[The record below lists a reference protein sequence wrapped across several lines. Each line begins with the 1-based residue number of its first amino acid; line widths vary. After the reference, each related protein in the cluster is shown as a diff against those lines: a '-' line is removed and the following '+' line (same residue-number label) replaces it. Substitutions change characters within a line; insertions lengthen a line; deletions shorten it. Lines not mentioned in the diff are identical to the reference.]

1 MNGGSRLAMG
11 SLLGALLVMSL
22 SACGNKG
29 NLSIENS
36 GAGEVTVFTGN
47 QQLTVPASEVIDVL
61 DYGCTPGDVTVKLA
75 SGQQVL
81 LHGPVCPDQRILVG
95 EGTATLAPA

>member
-11 SLLGALLVMSL
+11 SLVGALLVMSM
-22 SACGNKG
+22 SACGHKG
-29 NLSIENS
+29 TLSIENA
-36 GAGEVTVFTGN
+36 GPGEVTVFTGD
-47 QQLTVPASEVIDVL
+47 QQLTVPSSGAIDVL
-61 DYGCTPGDVTVKLA
+61 DYGCTLGDVTVKLA

-81 LHGPVCPDQRILVG
+81 LHGPVCPDQRILVS